1 MTAWAVWAVFAAAAA
16 LAAAALARPLLRRP
30 SERAAD
36 AGRADFDMQVF
47 RRQLADLEA
56 DVARGLVAPG
66 EADAARLEIERR
78 ILAAAAEAERGGAA
92 ESGAGGRRAGALALA
107 AAIGAGVPA
116 LSLALYTVVG
126 APGEPDRPL
135 AERLQRPAPA
145 IAAEGMPVDVEE
157 AMARLA
163 ERLREAPDN
172 LAGWLLLARSY
183 AATGR
188 FDEAAEAFANASALA
203 PGDADIAASH
213 GETLFHAAGGV
224 MTPAAARRFE
234 DALALDPAH
243 PGARYYGGVAALQAG
258 DGPAAL
264 AAWSAL
270 AADAAADAPWLPEI
284 RRRAQALA
292 AELGVDPPTDVN
304 GGAD

>member
-1 MTAWAVWAVFAAAAA
+1 MTSWAVFAVAAA
-16 LAAAALARPLLRRP
+16 LAAAALARPLLGRP

-56 DVARGLVAPG
+56 DRARGLMAPG

-78 ILAAAAEAERGGAA
+78 ILAAAAETEREGAA
-92 ESGAGGRRAGALALA
+92 GSRGAGGRRRAGALALA

-116 LSLALYTVVG
+116 LSLALYAAVG

-135 AERLQRPAPA
+135 AERPQQPPPAMG
-145 IAAEGMPVDVEE
+145 AEGMPADVEA

-172 LAGWLLLARSY
+172 LDGWLLLARSY

-188 FDEAAEAFANASALA
+188 FDGAAEAFANAAALA

-213 GETLFHAAGGV
+213 GEALFHAAGGV
-224 MTPAAARRFE
+224 MTPAAARRFDE
-234 DALALDPAH
+234 ALALDPAH
-243 PGARYYGGVAALQAG
+243 PGARYYRGVAALQAG

-264 AAWSAL
+264 AVWTAL
-270 AADAAADAPWLPEI
+270 AADAAPDAPWLPEI

-292 AELGVDPPTDVN
+292 AELGVDPPDVK